1 MGSISFC
8 RECYLDL
15 WVEGFVL
22 KMIEGDLFRTIQD
35 ISKAT
40 KQLVAIS
47 RNSTVRRLFRQTT
60 MSLVW
65 SSLEIF
71 MEHHNSKGFKQLVT
85 AVTRLHNW
93 IFPSNMDLFQYFCQG
108 RSYDKYNNITLSGC
122 CSFSSC

>member
-8 RECYLDL
+8 RECNLDL

-47 RNSTVRRLFRQTT
+47 RNSTVYQIFRQTT

-71 MEHHNSKGFKQLVT
+71 MEHHNSKGFKQL
-85 AVTRLHNW
+85 RDFIIGYFLPIW
-93 IFPSNMDLFQYFCQG
+93 IYSSPSVREG
-108 RSYDKYNNITLSGC
+108 AKYNNITLSGC